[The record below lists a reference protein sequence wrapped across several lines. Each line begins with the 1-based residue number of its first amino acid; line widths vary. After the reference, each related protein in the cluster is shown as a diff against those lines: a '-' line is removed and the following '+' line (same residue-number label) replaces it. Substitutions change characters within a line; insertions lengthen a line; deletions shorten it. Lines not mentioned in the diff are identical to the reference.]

1 MRNMQKALL
10 NALLEPSATLAKYQA
25 EANYTKV
32 LAIAE
37 ELKTLPFGL
46 VWDEYCQR
54 CGAPVGMEWMAEVD
68 KYEAEVLSLR

>member
-1 MRNMQKALL
+1 MQEALL
-10 NALLEPSATLAKYQA
+10 NALLEPSKTLAQYQA

-32 LAIAE
+32 LAVAE

-54 CGAPVGMEWMAEVD
+54 CGAPVGMEWIADVD
-68 KYEAEVLSLR
+68 AYEADVLSHR